1 MDVARPIRRSPR
13 TARGFSLMELLTA
26 IAIVA
31 IVSSIAVPGLLTMVR
46 NSRLSAVS
54 NDLLASLQNARTE
67 SVKRQTQTVVCWAA
81 DTTATTPTCSYGAG
95 AAWIVFQDTNGNWQH
110 DANEPLLERHDALDA
125 TLSVKTAGQSVIA
138 FNATGF
144 ATPTAL
150 FNRMTN
156 AVFCDK
162 RGVVALG
169 ASSTARAVVISAT
182 GRARV
187 ANSLSD
193 VLGALNGVACP

>member
-1 MDVARPIRRSPR
+1 
-13 TARGFSLMELLTA
+13 
-26 IAIVA
+26 
-31 IVSSIAVPGLLTMVR
+31 
-46 NSRLSAVS
+46 
-54 NDLLASLQNARTE
+54 
-67 SVKRQTQTVVCWAA
+67 
-81 DTTATTPTCSYGAG
+81 
-95 AAWIVFQDTNGNWQH
+95 
-110 DANEPLLERHDALDA
+110 
-125 TLSVKTAGQSVIA
+125 
-138 FNATGF
+138 
-144 ATPTAL
+144 
-150 FNRMTN
+150 MTN